1 MKAFV
6 FFAVAA
12 TVAAVTTADDGL
24 AVVGLDDELALVDM
38 EGATC
43 ANAIRSAKTACGEKL
58 AYYKKMHETNCGQT
72 ELTAVLGR
80 IRRNHAKSKEQQAAL
95 KRAEDALRQV
105 KYDEKGIA
113 KMAHQA
119 KERLL
124 KAMGKEKGMMKGL
137 SADEK
142 NVLNELRD
150 EKSLRSQAHR
160 ATLKAVRY
168 AKTKKDF
175 APAKTEA
182 GRAKGL
188 YAKMVDEKVK
198 IARDEYLARR
208 GKGGLRKEKKT
219 VAQLRK
225 EAEAAREKEQ
235 KMLNKVKAATKKVA
249 KDNVKVSKTEVKTA
263 KEEKSAAKTEKRSL
277 EKQITK
283 AHKVTKEGAR
293 KVTTTKTEWSK
304 TVTEEQTAKS
314 TVVQMKSWDLKAL
327 LAQAGNLLKP

>member
-1 MKAFV
+1 MGDTAMKAFV

-235 KMLNKVKAATKKVA
+235 K
-249 KDNVKVSKTEVKTA
+249 
-263 KEEKSAAKTEKRSL
+263 SAAKTEKRSL